1 MLKHLSISNY
11 VLIENQEIDFQ
22 SGFSVLTG
30 ETGAGKSI
38 ILGALALLM
47 GDRADKEVVMEEGK
61 KCIVE
66 GHFSIQQL
74 DLHSFFQ
81 AHDLDYEDVSILRR
95 EINKAGKSR
104 AFVNDSPVNLTTLK
118 LLGTQL
124 MDIHSQNQNQ
134 QLNNT
139 DFRLSII
146 DAYADHSELLDDYKS
161 QYKHYKDASKSLIQL
176 KSDYE
181 KQLNEQEYHQFLFD
195 EIEKLNLMAGE
206 QNEIEEEL
214 KILTHAEDIKT
225 ALFNTSTGL
234 VSGDENVIHQLE
246 MIQSQLQKVA
256 SFQSHISELE
266 NRLRTAI
273 IELKDIGEESSAMED
288 DFHFDPNRLELLN
301 ERLQE
306 IFALVRKHRLN
317 NADEL
322 ITFKEDLSSKIYSVL
337 NLETE
342 INKQEAFLKQQYIAL
357 QKQADHLSKNR
368 KEAIKKIEA
377 FVLENLKELG
387 LSKAELKIELMRLDD
402 LSIDGIDS
410 TKFLFKANSGSK
422 LSEMNKVAS
431 GGEMSRLMLSFKYV
445 LARKKALP
453 SIVFDEID
461 SGVSGEIADKLAR
474 LMEKLG
480 QQIQVLAISHLPQI
494 ASLAEHHYLVYKE
507 NESIFTRSKIKKL
520 NQKERLNEVAAML
533 SGSKI
538 GISAIEH
545 AKELLGNKS

>member
-74 DLHSFFQ
+74 ALHSFFQ